1 MLLYP
6 SPKRISCF
14 LAPKGKER
22 QTLAVLIWGKGSRII
37 LYKGSH
43 KLSVQPAG
51 GDLMQLL
58 PEQLKVDSVSPE
70 SVDLKEGG

>member
-1 MLLYP
+1 MLLHP
-6 SPKRISCF
+6 SPNRMFCF

-22 QTLAVLIWGKGSRII
+22 QTLAVLIWGKGSRIV

-51 GDLMQLL
+51 GVLMQLF
-58 PEQLKVDSVSPE
+58 PEQLAVDSVSPVT
-70 SVDLKEGG
+70 VDLKEGD